1 MPHSS
6 VYVHSSFVS
15 VSADNQYWQSDLWKR
30 LFDTLL
36 NPNSIGELPINDTL
50 KSIRGEF
57 EVYLEENCQKGGK
70 SLKSML
76 KKIELAAVTGG
87 R

>member
-1 MPHSS
+1 
-6 VYVHSSFVS
+6 
-15 VSADNQYWQSDLWKR
+15 

-36 NPNSIGELPINDTL
+36 NPNIVEGELPINDSL
-50 KSIRGEF
+50 RDIRGEF

-76 KKIELAAVTGG
+76 KKIELAAITA
-87 R
+87 RR

>member
-1 MPHSS
+1 M
-6 VYVHSSFVS
+6 
-15 VSADNQYWQSDLWKR
+15 QYWQSELWKR

-50 KSIRGEF
+50 KSIGGDF
-57 EVYLEENCQKGGK
+57 EQYLEENCQKGGK

-76 KKIELAAVTGG
+76 KKIELAAATSNAK